1 MPLNHMFLEFI
12 NGGPCIINPLLPL
25 SISSVTMVID
35 FTFIF
40 LFFSL
45 IIYFFFIFNK
55 KPNRSNSRNLP
66 PGPPKLPIIG
76 NIHQI
81 AGALPHHAFRHLA
94 KKYGPIMHM
103 QLGQIST
110 IIVSSPHLAK
120 DVFKTNDLALASR
133 PTSLLADIVLYGG
146 SDVALGPY
154 GDYWRQLKKII
165 TVELL
170 SAKKVRSFSSF
181 RQQEVGSFVEF
192 IRSASGKPVT
202 IREKV
207 TKMIN
212 NIVCKSSFGD
222 NCKQQDVLIEL
233 VDELGRLVSG
243 FYVADLFPEFGFLSV
258 ISGMKSK
265 LTTIHKSLDRIF
277 DEIFEERKSRR
288 LRNGES
294 EDDLLD
300 VLFTIKESGG
310 LQIPITDNN
319 IKAVFVNMFTG
330 GTDTSAMTIE
340 WAMTEMMKNPNVMEK
355 AQKEVRETFKGK
367 KTIVE
372 DDLKDLVYLKLVIK
386 ETLRLH
392 PPLPL
397 LLPRECM
404 EQCQIDGYDI
414 PIKTKVIVNAYAC
427 AVNPEYWE
435 DAESFKPERFDKSSV
450 DFMGTNFEFVPFG
463 SGRRMCPGIT
473 FGLTSIEFA
482 LAQMLYYFDWKLP
495 SGLSPKD
502 IDMTENDGAT
512 ATQKVPLSVTPT
524 LNSSI

>member
-1 MPLNHMFLEFI
+1 MDAGVTFL
-12 NGGPCIINPLLPL
+12 LLV
-25 SISSVTMVID
+25 S
-35 FTFIF
+35 
-40 LFFSL
+40 SL
-45 IIYFFFIFNK
+45 ILSFYFILNR
-55 KPNRSNSRNLP
+55 KPNASKSLNLP

-81 AGALPHHAFRHLA
+81 AGALPHHAFRELA

-110 IIVSSPHLAK
+110 IVISSPLLAK
-120 DVFKTNDLALASR
+120 EVFKTNDLALASR
-133 PTSLLADIVLYGG
+133 PYTLLADIVLYGS

-154 GDYWRQLKKII
+154 GDYWRQMKKMI

-170 SAKKVRSFSSF
+170 SAKKVRSFSGF
-181 RQQEVGSFVEF
+181 REQEIDHFIEF
-192 IRSASGKPVT
+192 LRSSCEKPIV

-207 TKMIN
+207 TEMIN

-233 VDELGRLVSG
+233 VDDLGRLVSG

-265 LTTIHKSLDRIF
+265 LTKIHKSLDKIF
-277 DEIFEERKSRR
+277 DDIFEERKTKRQ
-288 LRNGES
+288 RNGAS

-310 LQIPITDNN
+310 LQFPITDDN

-340 WAMTEMMKNPNVMEK
+340 WAMTEMMKNPNVMDK
-355 AQKEVRETFKGK
+355 AQREVREAFKGK
-367 KTIVE
+367 KKITE
-372 DDLKDLVYLKLVIK
+372 SDLQDLVYLKFVVK

-397 LLPRECM
+397 LLPRECR
-404 EQCQIDGYDI
+404 EQCQIAGYDI
-414 PIKTKVIVNAYAC
+414 PVKMKVIVNAFAC
-427 AVNPEYWE
+427 AVDPEYWD
-435 DAESFKPERFDKSSV
+435 DAESFKPERFEKSTT
-450 DFMGTNFEFVPFG
+450 DFMGANFEFVPFG
-463 SGRRMCPGIT
+463 SGRRMCPGIN
-473 FGLTSIEFA
+473 FGVTSIQSA
-482 LAQMLYYFDWKLP
+482 LAQMLYYFNWKLP
-495 SGLSPKD
+495 FELSPKD
-502 IDMTENDGAT
+502 VDITENDGAT
-512 ATQKVPLSVTPT
+512 AVKKVPLMLTPT
-524 LNSSI
+524 LYSSFSH